1 MDNEESVQWAN
12 RKQEGGDDVTVLI
25 LHKRDEEDW
34 GVWRVYDKEDDRG
47 REKRE
52 LGGACIGDYRGSL
65 TLHQVG
71 GEETRKENVCDETGV
86 SIY

>member
-1 MDNEESVQWAN
+1 MN
-12 RKQEGGDDVTVLI
+12 
-25 LHKRDEEDW
+25 
-34 GVWRVYDKEDDRG
+34 DKEDDRG